1 MSPPDDSRAEAYRAF
16 YRGRRVMVTG
26 GMGFVGSNLAH
37 QLVALGA
44 HVLIVDSMI
53 PDYGGNPFNVRG
65 SRTSSASTSP
75 TCGSA
80 AR

>member
-1 MSPPDDSRAEAYRAF
+1 MSPSDSVGAEAYRAF

-37 QLVALGA
+37 QLAALGA

-53 PDYGGNPFNVRG
+53 PDATEQAG
-65 SRTSSASTSP
+65 RTTGLATALGFAMGAGLSFS
-75 TCGSA
+75 
-80 AR
+80 